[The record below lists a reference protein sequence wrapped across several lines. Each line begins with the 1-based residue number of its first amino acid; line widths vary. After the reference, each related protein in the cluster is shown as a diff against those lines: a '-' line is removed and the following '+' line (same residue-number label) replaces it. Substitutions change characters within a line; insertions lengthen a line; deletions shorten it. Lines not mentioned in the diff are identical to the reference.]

1 MMMQRSFRF
10 LSAFCLATL
19 LLLSA
24 CSTKT
29 ASRWEAVE
37 ETGQQQE
44 QVAVES
50 GVESVEPLS
59 GSAFNQFFPPEGD
72 GFQRIYTQEKSGF
85 AEAKLKQ
92 DGEDLAMLS
101 VSDTAANPT
110 AAEKYRNSAL
120 TIGGYPAAN
129 TGSTATGVLVG
140 DRLQVKVLSRADSF
154 TIEDREAWIEKFDL
168 AGLESLVQ

>member
-1 MMMQRSFRF
+1 MMSQRPVRF
-10 LSAFCLATL
+10 LSAFCLAAL

-24 CSTKT
+24 CSTRT

-37 ETGQQQE
+37 ETTQQQE
-44 QVAVES
+44 PDSVDA
-50 GVESVEPLS
+50 GVDTAEPLS

-92 DGEDLAMLS
+92 NGEDLAMLS
-101 VSDTAANPT
+101 VSDTAANPA
-110 AAEKYRNSAL
+110 AAEKYRTSDR
-120 TIGGYPAAN
+120 TIAGYPAAD

-154 TIEDREAWIEKFDL
+154 TAEDREIWLEKFDL
-168 AGLESLVQ
+168 AGLEALVP